1 MHAKALAMVILVVI
15 SASPL
20 ILQCQALSQNGQS
33 IQVGAWGDDASR
45 GATGFEAEI
54 RTHAYDS
61 YPGEFDYFWVGAT
74 LTDESFVQFGYGLEA
89 GLYCLRGALIGNKFE
104 CYTKSDQIWESD
116 VRWQWQYWPNKFGHD
131 FYYEI
136 GPVGSAGPNGTW
148 HTYGVLP
155 SQTGKWGFLLDG
167 ERVATAD
174 FPSAVSQEP
183 IAMVAEKSAG
193 PQYHGELGPVEFRD
207 LAYIGPDG
215 LHYVDSL
222 LLLEGCVP
230 APCASIPYGVS
241 VRGPARIIA
250 GKGVAG
256 SKTERL
262 LWTSSYVTLTVNVH
276 PGTAFSVTTT
286 LGRQTFIGD
295 APLTIPKGLEAFILV
310 SSPSTPAPGFLG
322 TLGFE
327 DEFRG
332 WVGKTE
338 TNVTIRVLMNDSMSI
353 RAIWV
358 TAWGTPL
365 LGIVAA
371 LLVALAL
378 VLIRFRKVMIEPVG
392 HDFVPYAKESVP
404 EPACRSNLQLV
415 HV

>member
-1 MHAKALAMVILVVI
+1 
-15 SASPL
+15 
-20 ILQCQALSQNGQS
+20 
-33 IQVGAWGDDASR
+33 
-45 GATGFEAEI
+45 
-54 RTHAYDS
+54 
-61 YPGEFDYFWVGAT
+61 
-74 LTDESFVQFGYGLEA
+74 
-89 GLYCLRGALIGNKFE
+89 
-104 CYTKSDQIWESD
+104 
-116 VRWQWQYWPNKFGHD
+116 
-131 FYYEI
+131 
-136 GPVGSAGPNGTW
+136 
-148 HTYGVLP
+148 VLP

-167 ERVATAD
+167 ERVATTD

-222 LLLEGCVP
+222 LLLEACVP
-230 APCASIPYGVS
+230 APCASIPYGVL

-250 GKGVAG
+250 GTGVAG

-276 PGTAFSVTTT
+276 PGTDFSVTTN

-295 APLTIPKGLEAFILV
+295 ATLSIPKGLDAFISI
-310 SSPSTPAPGFLG
+310 SSLSTPAPGFLG
-322 TLGFE
+322 TLGLE

-332 WVGKTE
+332 WAGKTE
-338 TNVTIRVLMNDSMSI
+338 TTNVTIRVLMNDSMSI

-358 TAWGTPL
+358 TAWGMRLL

-378 VLIRFRKVMIEPVG
+378 VLIRFRKVIEPVG
-392 HDFVPYAKESVP
+392 YDFVPHAKESVP
-404 EPACRSNLQLV
+404 EPACRRNLQVFWFFRSIPMPFRACSIAFSLFSTMRS
-415 HV
+415 